1 MHGAV
6 IDPRGAAFFDLD
18 RTLIAE
24 NSGILYAHWE
34 RRHRRI
40 SRLQLAQ
47 GLLWG
52 GLYHLS
58 LVDIDKAF
66 RSALAHYVGTSDAE
80 LDQRTRAW
88 FASEIRHRLLPS
100 ARDAISRHRDG
111 GQKTVLLTNSSCY
124 AARVACAD
132 WQLDDWLANIF
143 TLDDAG
149 RLDGGVESPLCYGH
163 GKVVRA
169 ERWAQAAG
177 VDLAHSWFYTDSLSD
192 LPMLERVGHPVVVQ
206 PDPRLRREARRRGWP
221 IVDWSPRSSRSS
233 VSAAGVGPA

>member
-1 MHGAV
+1 MECADLHPA
-6 IDPRGAAFFDLD
+6 GAAFFDLD

-24 NSGILYAHWE
+24 NSGILYARWE

-47 GLLWG
+47 GLIWG

-66 RSALAHYVGTSDAE
+66 RSALAHYVGTADAE
-80 LDQRTRAW
+80 LDARTRTW
-88 FASEIRHRLLPS
+88 FAAEVRHRLLPA
-100 ARDAISRHRDG
+100 ARAAIHRHRQA

-132 WQLDDWLANIF
+132 WQLDDWLANVF
-143 TLDDAG
+143 TVDGQG
-149 RLDGGVESPLCYGH
+149 RLDGGVETPLCYGQ
-163 GKVVRA
+163 GKVLRA
-169 ERWAQAAG
+169 ERWAADAG
-177 VDLAHSWFYTDSLSD
+177 VDLARSWFYTDSLSD

-221 IVDWSPRSSRSS
+221 IVDWSTGADASAPRGRA
-233 VSAAGVGPA
+233 VPGR